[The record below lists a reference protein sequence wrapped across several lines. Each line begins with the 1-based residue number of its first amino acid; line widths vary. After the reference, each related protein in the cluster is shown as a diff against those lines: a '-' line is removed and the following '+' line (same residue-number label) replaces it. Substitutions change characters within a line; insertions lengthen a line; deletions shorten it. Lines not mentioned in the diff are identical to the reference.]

1 MPARARP
8 DPRAAAVGRGMI
20 PEAVK
25 RVFNLMLLLKAYLPL
40 HFKGNS
46 EIEKSFFGVKKTVI
60 MFESC

>member
-25 RVFNLMLLLKAYLPL
+25 SVFLFHVIVKSGSAICI
-40 HFKGNS
+40 FKGNE
-46 EIEKSFFGVKKTVI
+46 EIEKSFFGV
-60 MFESC
+60 